1 MDIET
6 FYEENEVRRQSAEFE
21 FGDEWSDDTGV
32 YYELSWVEATGERY
46 LMAEPDAELLTDPF
60 GGYWPL
66 PEMIDDLT
74 IVIIGQV
81 GNHEHL
87 QSLLAG
93 WEDAMEQPNSLAW
106 LSERFGAKN

>member
-32 YYELSWVEATGERY
+32 YYELSWVEATGELY

-60 GGYWPL
+60 GGYWPGHGEL
-66 PEMIDDLT
+66 QRRGH
-74 IVIIGQV
+74 VHRVGQLHP
-81 GNHEHL
+81 GLALSGSNPGPAHARQGRPLHL
-87 QSLLAG
+87 HSG
-93 WEDAMEQPNSLAW
+93 
-106 LSERFGAKN
+106 R